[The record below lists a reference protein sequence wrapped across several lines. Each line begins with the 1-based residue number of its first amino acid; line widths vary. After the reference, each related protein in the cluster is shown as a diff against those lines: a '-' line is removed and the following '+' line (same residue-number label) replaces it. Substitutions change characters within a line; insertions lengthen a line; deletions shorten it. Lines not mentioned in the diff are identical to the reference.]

1 MIRYKLRK
9 STLKEGATAG
19 KWYAYAVN
27 DETYDLDRLSEHMSD
42 HNTPYSAGMIKG
54 VLTDMVECI
63 KELLLDGKCVKID
76 DLAIFSVGLRGTGVD
91 NPDEYSASEH
101 VTGVRLRSRATGK
114 LSTNNLKLATK
125 LKHQDEYVKPGTD
138 DGGSS
143 APSGGTGGEEED
155 DGDHQLG

>member
-9 STLKEGATAG
+9 STLKEGATVG

-27 DETYDLDRLSEHMSD
+27 DETYDLAKLSEHMSD

-91 NPDEYSASEH
+91 NPDDYSASEH
-101 VTGVRLRSRATGK
+101 VTGVRLRARATGN
-114 LSTNNLKLATK
+114 LSTNNLKLSTK
-125 LKHQDEYVKPGTD
+125 LKHQDEYVKPGTGVD
-138 DGGSS
+138 DGGGSS
-143 APSGGTGGEEED
+143 TGGGEDEED
-155 DGDHQLG
+155 GNQQLG